1 MQPVSHAPRNEPL
14 QIASPQEPSARVQS
28 ISAFQCNFWQNSQNT
43 NAACSVAD
51 TVVFLRFAILWCA
64 VVGVLDPRGQS
75 DGLLKTA
82 CCTNVIKAHGVQFQ
96 QSSESTSRPSNLDR
110 TRTALQRRHNEE
122 ALLQTVDGDA
132 GSADTATGKRNTR
145 PKGGGLPNDS
155 ASTVAQEQLV
165 TWCTTKML
173 GPDSA
178 DAGCRRLTAVLLVPE

>member
-1 MQPVSHAPRNEPL
+1 MNPCRLHRPKSRALACNQFQLSSAISGKTPRTQKLHA
-14 QIASPQEPSARVQS
+14 V
-28 ISAFQCNFWQNSQNT
+28 
-43 NAACSVAD
+43 
-51 TVVFLRFAILWCA
+51 LWCA